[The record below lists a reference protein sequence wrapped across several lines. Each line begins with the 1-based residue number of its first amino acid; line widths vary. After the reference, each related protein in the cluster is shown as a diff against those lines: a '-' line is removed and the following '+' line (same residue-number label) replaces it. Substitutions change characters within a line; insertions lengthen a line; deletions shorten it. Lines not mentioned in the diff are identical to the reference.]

1 MMIRPATTTP
11 TMAPPPSTPQRAE
24 RLLRFQ
30 VRLLLGLAALLV
42 VNGLLLTR
50 TGLLPWTVPGP
61 PAPET
66 LLDPGAAPRAVQPAA
81 ALGTEEERTIA
92 AFERAR
98 PAVVGISSVDLATF
112 RRGGRLVPVEIPEG
126 TGSGFVWDTGGW
138 IVTNWH
144 VVANATMVRVSL
156 ADGGIREGVLVGA
169 VPEQDLA
176 VIKIDPA
183 GLDLTAIPLGDSEGL
198 RVGQSVLAIGNPFG
212 LEASLSKGVVS
223 GLQRVIDLETDV
235 RIRGVIQTDAAIN
248 PGNSGG
254 VLLDLAGRLVGVNT
268 AIRSR
273 TGFSAGVGFA
283 VPAERVN
290 ELVPRILAG
299 EFPVAAGR
307 ALIGILM
314 LPDELVRSRGLAGVG
329 IEELVP
335 GGGAERAGLRGL
347 DPEDEEALDLIVAVD
362 DEEVT
367 TQEGLRSLLSQYR
380 PGDSV
385 QVRVQRGDETLEVE
399 VVLGGSRER

>member
-1 MMIRPATTTP
+1 
-11 TMAPPPSTPQRAE
+11 MAPAPHQPTSAE
-24 RLLRFQ
+24 RVLRLQ
-30 VRLLLGLAALLV
+30 VRLLVGLAVLLV

-66 LLDPGAAPRAVQPAA
+66 LLDPSATPRTVQPAT

-112 RRGGRLVPVEIPEG
+112 RRDGRLVPVEIPEG

-156 ADGGIREGVLVGA
+156 ADGGVREGVLVGA

-223 GLQRVIDLETDV
+223 GLERVIDLETDV

-254 VLLDLAGRLVGVNT
+254 VLLDLAGRLIGVNT

-314 LPDELVRSRGLAGVG
+314 LPDELMRARGLAGVG

-347 DPEDEEALDLIVAVD
+347 DPDDEEVLDLIVAVD

-367 TQEGLRSLLSQYR
+367 TQEGLRALLSQYR
-380 PGDSV
+380 PGDTV
-385 QVRVQRGDETLEVE
+385 QVRVQRGDETVEVE

>member
-1 MMIRPATTTP
+1 MFLSAT
-11 TMAPPPSTPQRAE
+11 
-24 RLLRFQ
+24 
-30 VRLLLGLAALLV
+30 VRLHDGREFSARQVWGDPKTDVALVRIQADQAL
-42 VNGLLLTR
+42 
-50 TGLLPWTVPGP
+50 
-61 PAPET
+61 
-66 LLDPGAAPRAVQPAA
+66 PAA
-81 ALGTEEERTIA
+81 TI
-92 AFERAR
+92 
-98 PAVVGISSVDLATF
+98 
-112 RRGGRLVPVEIPEG
+112 
-126 TGSGFVWDTGGW
+126 
-138 IVTNWH
+138 
-144 VVANATMVRVSL
+144 
-156 ADGGIREGVLVGA
+156 
-169 VPEQDLA
+169 
-176 VIKIDPA
+176 
-183 GLDLTAIPLGDSEGL
+183 GDSEETQ
-198 RVGQSVLAIGNPFG
+198 VGDWVLALGQPFG
-212 LEASLSKGVVS
+212 LESTVTAGIISAKGRS
-223 GLQRVIDLETDV
+223 MGIADRENYL
-235 RIRGVIQTDAAIN
+235 QTDAAIN

-314 LPDELVRSRGLAGVG
+314 LPDELVRARGLAGVG

-347 DPEDEEALDLIVAVD
+347 DPDDEEVLDLIVAVD

-367 TQEGLRSLLSQYR
+367 TQEGLRALLSQYR
-380 PGDSV
+380 PGDTV
-385 QVRVQRGDETLEVE
+385 QVRVQRGDKTVEVE

>member
-1 MMIRPATTTP
+1 MSSIHTHP
-11 TMAPPPSTPQRAE
+11 AE
-24 RLLRFQ
+24 RMLRLQ
-30 VRLLLGLAALLV
+30 VRLLLTL
-42 VNGLLLTR
+42 GLLLVAN
-50 TGLLPWTVPGP
+50 GFLLVKGDLLPWRAPGP

-66 LLDPGAAPRAVQPAA
+66 LLDPGALPRTVQPAA
-81 ALGTEEERTIA
+81 ALGSEEERTIS

-126 TGSGFVWDTGGW
+126 TGSGFVWDEGGW

-156 ADGGIREGVLVGA
+156 ADGAVREGVLVGA

-183 GLDLTAIPLGDSEGL
+183 GLDLTAVPLGDSDSL

-223 GLQRVIDLETDV
+223 GLQRVIDLETDI

-273 TGFSAGVGFA
+273 TGFSNGVGFA

-307 ALIGILM
+307 ALIGVLM
-314 LPDELVRSRGLAGVG
+314 LPDELVRARGLEGVG

-335 GGGAERAGLRGL
+335 GGGAERAGLRGTDPD
-347 DPEDEEALDLIVAVD
+347 DPERFDLIQAVD
-362 DEEVT
+362 DAPVT
-367 TQEGLRSLLSQYR
+367 SQESLRALLGGHR
-380 PGDSV
+380 PGDA
-385 QVRVQRGDETLEVE
+385 VRVRVLREGEELEFE
-399 VVLGGSRER
+399 VVLGGSRDQVPPGR

>member
-1 MMIRPATTTP
+1 MSSTP
-11 TMAPPPSTPQRAE
+11 TNPAE
-24 RLLRFQ
+24 RMLRLQ
-30 VRLLLGLAALLV
+30 VRLLLTL
-42 VNGLLLTR
+42 GLLLVAN
-50 TGLLPWTVPGP
+50 GFLLVKADLLPWRAPGP

-66 LLDPGAAPRAVQPAA
+66 LLDPGALPRTVQPAA
-81 ALGTEEERTIA
+81 ALGSEEERTIS

-126 TGSGFVWDTGGW
+126 TGSGFVWDEGGW

-156 ADGGIREGVLVGA
+156 ADGAVREGVLVGA

-183 GLDLTAIPLGDSEGL
+183 GLDLTAIPLGDSDSL

-223 GLQRVIDLETDV
+223 GLQRVIDLETDI

-273 TGFSAGVGFA
+273 TGFSNGVGFA

-299 EFPVAAGR
+299 EFPVQAGR
-307 ALIGILM
+307 ALIGVLM
-314 LPDELVRSRGLAGVG
+314 LPDELVRARGLEGVG

-335 GGGAERAGLRGL
+335 GGGAERAGLRGADAD
-347 DPEDEEALDLIVAVD
+347 DPERFDLIQAVD
-362 DEEVT
+362 DAPVT
-367 TQEGLRSLLSQYR
+367 TQESLRTILGEHK
-380 PGDSV
+380 PGDE
-385 QVRVQRGDETLEVE
+385 VRVRILRDGAELELE
-399 VVLGGSRER
+399 VVLGGSRDRVPPGR